1 MSADSPPYTV
11 HAIRTGTMTVDRAG
25 LLYGVRPGT
34 LVDIPVWAALVEGR
48 GRRILVDTGLANA
61 ARWQRYQPTSQKPS
75 ESLGAA
81 LAELGWSLGD
91 IDTVVNTHL
100 HYDHCENNPALTQA
114 QFFVSAQEW
123 DYAQRPTP
131 SQAWSYAAEWTG
143 ADVTIDD
150 YTLITTDNYELT
162 PGIRIIRTPGHTPGH
177 QSVLI
182 DTADGVLCIAGDAAC
197 LMENLSLPT
206 PPAVTVSV
214 EQSLVSLAR
223 IRASADLVLMNHDP
237 SLSPFETSGFPRLS
251 TADRQ
256 SRPSHPGMD

>member
-1 MSADSPPYTV
+1 LSADSPPYTV
-11 HAIRTGTMTVDRAG
+11 HAIRTGTMTVDRAA

-34 LVDIPVWAALVEGR
+34 LVDIPVWAALVEGH

-61 ARWQRYQPTSQKPS
+61 ARWQQYQPTLQKPG

-81 LAELGWSLGD
+81 LAELGWSLGA
-91 IDTVVNTHL
+91 IDAVVNSHL

-114 QFFVSAQEW
+114 QFFVSAREW
-123 DYAQRPTP
+123 DYAQRPVP

-150 YTLITTDNYELT
+150 YTLITTDDYELM

-177 QSVLI
+177 QSVLV
-182 DTADGVLCIAGDAAC
+182 DTAEGVLCIAGDAAC

-206 PPAVTVSV
+206 PTTVTISV
-214 EQSLVSLAR
+214 EQSLASLAR
-223 IRASADLVLMNHDP
+223 IRASADRVLMNHDP
-237 SLSPFETSGFPRLS
+237 SVSPFQTSGYPALG
-251 TADRQ
+251 TADPQ
-256 SRPSHPGMD
+256 PAS